1 MAKLTKAQ
9 LKAHREAEAILTKDR
24 LNEDEKLFVL
34 DNWHEGANFTNDAS
48 GAFFTPADLAS
59 DFAIEAGS
67 GRIIDLCAG
76 IGTLSYHIYD
86 RHRYNPQQVEIT
98 CVEINPRYVEIGKK
112 ILPEARWICA
122 DVFDWRE
129 WWLKDLKGEL
139 FETAVSNP
147 PFSKVRRSGSA
158 PRYSGSEFEFHVIDI
173 AAEMAKYGTFI
184 VPQQSANFRYS
195 GAHFFDW
202 RKDGRAVEFCKTTG
216 WQMNAG
222 IGIDCSIF
230 KDQWKD
236 TSIITEVV
244 NFDYGLDREEHKA
257 EIQNR
262 EAILA
267 AVQPFA
273 AQQLALI

>member
-9 LKAHREAEAILTKDR
+9 LKAHREAEAILTKDV
-24 LNEDEKLFVL
+24 LSNDEKLFVL
-34 DNWHEGANFTNDAS
+34 DNWHEGANFTNGAA

-76 IGTLSYHIYD
+76 IGALSYHIHD
-86 RHRYNPQQVEIT
+86 RNRYNPQKAEIT
-98 CVEINPRYVEIGKK
+98 CVEINPRYVEVGKK

-129 WWLKDLKGEL
+129 WWLNDLKGEI
-139 FETAVSNP
+139 FDHAVSNP
-147 PFSKVRRSGSA
+147 PFAKVRRSGSA

-173 AAEMAKYGTFI
+173 AGEMAKCGSFI

-195 GAHFFDW
+195 GAQYFDW
-202 RKDGRAVEFCKTTG
+202 CKEGRAVDFCNTTG

-222 IGIDCSIF
+222 IGIDCSLF
-230 KDQWKD
+230 KNDWKD
-236 TSIITEVV
+236 TKIITEVV
-244 NFDYGLDREEHKA
+244 CFDYGLDRDEQK
-257 EIQNR
+257 
-262 EAILA
+262 EAIQQREINLA
-267 AVQPFA
+267 SVQPIA
-273 AQQLALI
+273 AQQLALF